1 METPMNTEIKP
12 GDTVFLVKYAIGRKG
27 EPQEAVVKR
36 VSADGSVELN
46 EWYGSYKLGR
56 DIAVT
61 RKDADNI
68 ILGLVAKKMGQVRKN
83 LADLEKVYTSVSARY
98 GAS

>member
-1 METPMNTEIKP
+1 MSTELKP
-12 GDTVFLVKYAIGRKG
+12 GDTVFVVKYAISRKG

-36 VSADGSVELN
+36 VATDGTVELK
-46 EWYGSYKLGR
+46 ELYGYYKLGR

-83 LADLEKVYTSVSARY
+83 LADLEKVYASVSARY
-98 GAS
+98 GAET

>member
-1 METPMNTEIKP
+1 MNTEIKP